1 MNLTTWD
8 SSNYQ
13 ELINYLNS
21 KKDLKYQEF
30 QKKIINYDQIIGVKM
45 EELKKISKEIAKGD
59 YNTFI
64 KLNNSNYHETIM
76 IEGFLYG
83 YLKLDINTILEYL
96 DAYQDKITSWAQ
108 VDSCCS
114 NLKLFKKKEN
124 QEIGFKYAK
133 KLLKS
138 KNNFS
143 KRFGLIILLNYY
155 LHDIYIDKTLEL
167 VSNLKTDDYYVSMAI
182 SWLIA
187 SSYIKYQEKTLIY
200 LVNIKNDFIYNK
212 AISKIIDSRQISK
225 KEKDFV
231 KTLKRNTKNN

>member
-1 MNLTTWD
+1 M
-8 SSNYQ
+8 
-13 ELINYLNS
+13 
-21 KKDLKYQEF
+21 
-30 QKKIINYDQIIGVKM
+30 
-45 EELKKISKEIAKGD
+45 A
-59 YNTFI
+59 
-64 KLNNSNYHETIM
+64 
-76 IEGFLYG
+76 
-83 YLKLDINTILEYL
+83 YLKPDIYKQSIFDIDY
-96 DAYQDKITSWAQ
+96 
-108 VDSCCS
+108 
-114 NLKLFKKKEN
+114 
-124 QEIGFKYAK
+124 K